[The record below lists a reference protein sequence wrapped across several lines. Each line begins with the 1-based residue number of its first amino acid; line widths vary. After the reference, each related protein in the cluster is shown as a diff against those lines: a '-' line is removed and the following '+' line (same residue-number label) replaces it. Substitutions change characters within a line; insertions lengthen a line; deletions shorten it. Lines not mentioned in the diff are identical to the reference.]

1 MQSYVWI
8 KDDMQWGTRAI
19 HGHAPLHRKGYSMNI
34 ASPKL
39 KKR

>member
-1 MQSYVWI
+1 
-8 KDDMQWGTRAI
+8 MQWGTRAI
-19 HGHAPLHRKGYSMNI
+19 REHVPPHSKGYSMNI